1 MFNPYIL
8 TKDGINMKKALK
20 LEGLDCANCAAKI
33 ERDVSKLNGVNKAS
47 VSLMTQRMIIEA
59 EDSAMPAV
67 IESAKKIVIKYEPD
81 VVIR

>member
-1 MFNPYIL
+1 
-8 TKDGINMKKALK
+8 MKKALK

-59 EDSAMPAV
+59 EDGAMPAV